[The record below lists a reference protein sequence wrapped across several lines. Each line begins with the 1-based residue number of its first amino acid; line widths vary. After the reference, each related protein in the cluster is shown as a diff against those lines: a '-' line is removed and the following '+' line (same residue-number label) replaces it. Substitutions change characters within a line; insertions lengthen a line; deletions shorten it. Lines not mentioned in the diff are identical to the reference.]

1 MEENLMNQTKNLQ
14 QYMSS
19 AATPPTLDDL
29 KQRATSGRAADV
41 DFLMENLDLSR
52 TFSRC
57 KVIDYALSL
66 VSSAEGQARL
76 AHFLFNG
83 SQVQRNYA
91 ALYFKRRGNGQL
103 IDEAVQRGCIDEIQA
118 YSV

>member
-1 MEENLMNQTKNLQ
+1 MDEQSIGRWPLLFLPNPSEPP
-14 QYMSS
+14 SS
-19 AATPPTLDDL
+19 
-29 KQRATSGRAADV
+29 SGRVSDV

-66 VSSAEGQARL
+66 VSSPEGQTRIR
-76 AHFLFNG
+76 HFLFNG

-91 ALYFKRRGNGQL
+91 ALYFKRRGNVQL
-103 IDEAVQRGCIDEIQA
+103 IDEAVQRGCIDELQG
-118 YSV
+118 YSN